1 MGTEAVEIIYAN
13 GLSKICDGINQTH
26 SDDQTHNDSSWFEE
40 SIDEDLKWS
49 FALNR
54 FVCAP
59 TTSMHACHLKL
70 RCSSFFSS
78 SSFCH
83 EF

>member
-13 GLSKICDGINQTH
+13 GLSKICDGINQTP

-54 FVCAP
+54 FVCAT

-70 RCSSFFSS
+70 RCRSFFSS